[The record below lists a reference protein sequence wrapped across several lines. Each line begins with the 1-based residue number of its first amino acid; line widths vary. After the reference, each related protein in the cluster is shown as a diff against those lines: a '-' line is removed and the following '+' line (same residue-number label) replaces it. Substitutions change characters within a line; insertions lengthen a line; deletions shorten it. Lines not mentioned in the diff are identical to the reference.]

1 MPYGLVITKYTWPPV
16 QRIGLDI
23 AEDRVLCDP
32 CAKAPSAPSGARPKA
47 APFQCQAL
55 QFLQI
60 SCSPASRRMTEE
72 GSAEVMSVVT
82 ATARRPLKLLLF
94 CRAIHTC
101 KSTWEATMKTLGY
114 ARVSTRDQD
123 LTGQIE
129 ALRAAGAGA
138 IYREKISGAR
148 ADRPELTKLMK
159 VLAPGDVVLAT
170 KLDRLG
176 RSTRELL
183 ELIERIGQAGAF
195 FKSLGDPLFD
205 TTTPTGRLLS
215 TLLAAIAEFERELIR
230 EPTGEGRKRAKARG
244 VRFGRP
250 SVLTPHQRTEVLARL
265 AEGDSC
271 ADIAR
276 SYNVDRSTISRI
288 KPKLDKAAA

>member
-1 MPYGLVITKYTWPPV
+1 
-16 QRIGLDI
+16 
-23 AEDRVLCDP
+23 
-32 CAKAPSAPSGARPKA
+32 
-47 APFQCQAL
+47 
-55 QFLQI
+55 
-60 SCSPASRRMTEE
+60 
-72 GSAEVMSVVT
+72 
-82 ATARRPLKLLLF
+82 
-94 CRAIHTC
+94 
-101 KSTWEATMKTLGY
+101 MKTLGY

>member
-1 MPYGLVITKYTWPPV
+1 
-16 QRIGLDI
+16 
-23 AEDRVLCDP
+23 
-32 CAKAPSAPSGARPKA
+32 
-47 APFQCQAL
+47 
-55 QFLQI
+55 
-60 SCSPASRRMTEE
+60 
-72 GSAEVMSVVT
+72 
-82 ATARRPLKLLLF
+82 
-94 CRAIHTC
+94 
-101 KSTWEATMKTLGY
+101 MKKIGY

-123 LTGQIE
+123 LTGQID
-129 ALRAAGAGA
+129 ALRASGAGA

-148 ADRPELTKLMK
+148 ADRPELAKLMK
-159 VLAPGDVVLAT
+159 VLAPGDVVLVT

-183 ELIERIGQAGAF
+183 ELIERIAQAGAF

-230 EPTGEGRKRAKARG
+230 ERTGEGRQRAKARG

-250 SVLTPHQRTEVLARL
+250 SVLTSHQRTEVLARL
-265 AEGDSC
+265 AAGDSC

-276 SYNVDRSTISRI
+276 SYNVDRSTISRL
-288 KPKLDKAAA
+288 KPKPETAAA